1 MIRVKVVNPH
11 SIAVTTRMNGQ
22 TVYKQTRTLSSD
34 GNLLTVITT
43 AYPPRRAKGSQPIT
57 LTTVCRRKGPAPAG
71 TLSISGRWA
80 IEKVS
85 GRGMTTVIKV
95 VGNQMTMTSPGG
107 NSFTARFDGKL
118 YPVKGKSFFN
128 QVALKRINADTIEVI
143 DLRNGR
149 IVERDKLT
157 VHGNTLN
164 VAAKQEPSG
173 ALTTYVAHRG

>member
-1 MIRVKVVNPH
+1 
-11 SIAVTTRMNGQ
+11 
-22 TVYKQTRTLSSD
+22 
-34 GNLLTVITT
+34 
-43 AYPPRRAKGSQPIT
+43 
-57 LTTVCRRKGPAPAG
+57 
-71 TLSISGRWA
+71 
-80 IEKVS
+80 
-85 GRGMTTVIKV
+85 MTTVIKV